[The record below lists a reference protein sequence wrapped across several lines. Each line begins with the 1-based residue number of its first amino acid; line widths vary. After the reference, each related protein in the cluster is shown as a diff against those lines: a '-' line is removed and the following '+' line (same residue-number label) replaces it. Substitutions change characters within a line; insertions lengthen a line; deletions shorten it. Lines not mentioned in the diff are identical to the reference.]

1 MALRDRQIG
10 KVSTALLLAIIALP
24 LSLAAFVMLY
34 ADWNLT
40 VPTTKDQTTEFWAD
54 LLICAVLPLIC
65 ASAVFVVRDFV
76 RRRSGKQVV
85 AVISLL
91 VPTALLMGIALSP
104 RFLHVWRMQLTA
116 RTWHWRHGSSTR
128 VGHYEVPV
136 PVHCF
141 ATDIPYGV
149 QMECAASREFNRS
162 KIPASFTL
170 LVSET
175 GRDIDLEYWK
185 SVQRSFGA
193 KEELTLNLSGESM
206 LCFSNPTPLPRA
218 AMMGLDCASNRGL
231 SVLYFG
237 PQSLVP
243 AFSAIT
249 SQIRR

>member
-1 MALRDRQIG
+1 MALRDRQVG

-24 LSLAAFVMLY
+24 LSVAAFVMLY

-40 VPTTKDQTTEFWAD
+40 VPTTKDQTSEFWAA

-65 ASAVFVVRDFV
+65 ASTVFVVRDFV

-91 VPTALLMGIALSP
+91 VPTALLMGITLSP

-136 PVHCF
+136 PGHCF

-149 QMECAASREFNRS
+149 Q
-162 KIPASFTL
+162 
-170 LVSET
+170 
-175 GRDIDLEYWK
+175 W
-185 SVQRSFGA
+185 SVQPLASSMDPKFRPVLLCSFQKPVRMSTWNTGNQYNA
-193 KEELTLNLSGESM
+193 HL
-206 LCFSNPTPLPRA
+206 A
-218 AMMGLDCASNRGL
+218 
-231 SVLYFG
+231 
-237 PQSLVP
+237 
-243 AFSAIT
+243 
-249 SQIRR
+249 RRKS